1 MKHHALGMIEFNSIA
16 AGIEASDVMV
26 KAAYIRPMFF
36 KTICPGKF
44 LTAVFGDIA
53 DVKASIKAG
62 LNLHPT
68 TVVDHFTIANICNE
82 VIKAMS
88 PAADVEEV
96 NAMGIIE
103 TFSAASSV
111 VAADIA
117 FKAAQVAIADI
128 RIAMGLGGKAYTV
141 LVGDVSAVIA
151 ATNAGSDYV
160 SRQGLLAKKVIIP
173 QPSLEVFKEIL

>member
-26 KAAYIRPMFF
+26 KAAFIQPMFF

-44 LTAVFGDIA
+44 LTAISGDMA
-53 DVKASIKAG
+53 DVNAAVKAG
-62 LNLHPT
+62 LNAYPT
-68 TVVDHFTIANICNE
+68 TVVDHFIIPNICKE

-88 PAADVEEV
+88 PAADFKDV
-96 NAMGIIE
+96 NAMGVIE

-111 VAADIA
+111 IAADIA
-117 FKAAQVAIADI
+117 FKAAQVMIADI

-141 LVGDVSAVIA
+141 LVGDISAVNA
-151 ATNAGSDYV
+151 ATNAGAEYV
-160 SRQGLLAKKVIIP
+160 SQQGLLARKVIIP

>member
-1 MKHHALGMIEFNSIA
+1 MKYHALGMIEFNSIA
-16 AGIEASDVMV
+16 AGIEASDAMV
-26 KAAYIRPMFF
+26 KAAFIRPMFF

-44 LTAVFGDIA
+44 LTAVSGDVA

-62 LNLHPT
+62 LNIHPT
-68 TVVDHFTIANICNE
+68 TVVDHFVIPNICGE

-88 PAADVEEV
+88 PAANFKEV

-111 VAADIA
+111 IAADIA
-117 FKAAQVAIADI
+117 FKAAQITIADI

-141 LVGDVSAVIA
+141 LVGDVSAVTA
-151 ATNAGSDYV
+151 ATNAGADYV
-160 SRQGLLAKKVIIP
+160 GQQGLLAKKVIIP
-173 QPSLEVFKEIL
+173 QPSIEVFKEIL